1 MIQRA
6 GMQAFVINLDTAA
19 DRWQAIADRFARTQI
34 PIARVPAISGAALQL
49 PIPEFHERGFRRRHG
64 RATNPREIGCYL
76 SHVAAMRAFLETNDT
91 HGLICEDDIVPGPE
105 FDAAIE
111 SALIHAR
118 HWNVLR
124 VTGLGIGKPLTV
136 RALSGAFRLCIS
148 LGRVKGAGAYVVD
161 RTAARAFVDRL
172 LPMWLPFD
180 HAVDREWCFGLKA
193 AYILPFPCSQT
204 EAGFRS
210 SIQTGKTGKTRSPRR
225 WLTTYPYQAGNEMMR
240 WVFRSARFVQARLK
254 D

>member
-1 MIQRA
+1 
-6 GMQAFVINLDTAA
+6 MQAFIINLETAA
-19 DRWQAIADRFARTQI
+19 DRWDAIARRFERTRI
-34 PIARVPAISGAALQL
+34 SVVRVPAVNGNALEL
-49 PIPEFHERGFRRRHG
+49 PIPDFHEKQFRLLHG

-76 SHVAAMRAFLETNDT
+76 SHVAAMRAFLETDDA
-91 HGLICEDDIVPGPE
+91 HGLICEDDITPGPE
-105 FDAAIE
+105 FDDAIE

-124 VTGLGIGKPLTV
+124 LTGLGAGNPLTI
-136 RALSGAFRLCIS
+136 RKLAGGFRLCIS

-161 RTAARAFVDRL
+161 RAAATAFVDRL

-180 HAVDREWCFGLKA
+180 HAVDREWHFGLKA

-210 SIQTGKTGKTRSPRR
+210 SIQTGKTGKTRSRGR
-225 WLTTYPYQAGNEMMR
+225 WLTTYPYQAGNEMTR
-240 WVFRSARFVQARLK
+240 WLFRTANFLRARVCS
-254 D
+254 